1 MQFCSCLTW
10 LTFVWRLRWIFDL
23 EDHGPDLDESDDD
36 FDPQHESACDDF
48 DFNLDD
54 DQWLISYLPMSG
66 TTCEGT
72 EFEVTSS
79 NWLHKCTSVWGS
91 KFAYIFCLDTKSDYN
106 QLEGGSWQQVPT
118 SRKRSEYLW
127 KHWLVIR
134 PVVRAI
140 SCDMRKRQ
148 RSQCRLI
155 RRLSQDPQIRDTWF
169 WGSKGISHDL

>member
-1 MQFCSCLTW
+1 
-10 LTFVWRLRWIFDL
+10 
-23 EDHGPDLDESDDD
+23 
-36 FDPQHESACDDF
+36 
-48 DFNLDD
+48 
-54 DQWLISYLPMSG
+54 MSG

-91 KFAYIFCLDTKSDYN
+91 KFAYIFCLNTRSDYKE
-106 QLEGGSWQQVPT
+106 LEGGSWQQVPT

-155 RRLSQDPQIRDTWF
+155 RRLSHIILFEALCDVWDPFSLELHFKKSIDF
-169 WGSKGISHDL
+169 WRVSLRTPDIGNVDCTKSYYQVFKWNELFSFNCPPRYSFVDC